1 VLRKFSVFLALL
13 ALLFTAA
20 CGSSDSSSD
29 KSKTK
34 TASSSGALSDVKV
47 TGDFGAAPTVKF
59 DAPLKVSKTTS
70 QVLTKGKG
78 AAVADGQT
86 FLVNLL
92 LENGTTAKP
101 IGSTYEQGVPTSFTL
116 DSNSLP
122 ADLVTALKGKTQGS
136 RVAVAASA
144 KDIYGTS
151 GNASLSLKATDSL
164 VMVFDIMAVQPT
176 DVLSGPKGAASK
188 LPAGLPKVVEKSGKI
203 TTLDFAKA
211 AKKPS
216 KKLQV
221 IPLVTGTGP
230 KTTAGSLVTL
240 NYVGQVYG
248 AKKPFNNSYTTGTP
262 ATFPIGINGLIKAWD
277 QALVGVPVGSRVM
290 LVAPPSLAY
299 GATGSKDVGIGKN
312 ATLVFVIDI
321 LGTSSSS

>member
-1 VLRKFSVFLALL
+1 MLRKFSVLLALL

-20 CGSSDSSSD
+20 CGSSSPS
-29 KSKTK
+29 TK
-34 TASSSGALSDVKV
+34 TTTKSSTKSSADALSKVKV

-59 DAPLKVSKTTS
+59 DAPLKVSKTAS
-70 QVLTKGKG
+70 KVVTKGDG

-101 IGSTYEQGVPTSFTL
+101 IGSTYAQGVPTSFTL
-116 DSNSLP
+116 DSSSLP
-122 ADLVTALKGKTQGS
+122 ADLVTALKGRTQGS

-144 KDIYGTS
+144 KDIYGAS

-164 VMVFDIMAVQPT
+164 VMVFDIMAVQPA
-176 DVLSGPKGAASK
+176 DVLSGPKGTASK
-188 LPAGLPKVVEKSGKI
+188 LPAGLPKIVENGAKI
-203 TTLDFAKA
+203 TTLDFSKA

-221 IPLVTGTGP
+221 IPLITGTGA
-230 KTTAGSLVTL
+230 KTKAGTLLTL

-248 AKKPFNNSYTTGTP
+248 AKKPFNNRYTTGTP

-277 QALVGVPVGSRVM
+277 QALVGLPVGSRVM
-290 LVAPPSLAY
+290 LVAPPNLAY

-321 LGTSSSS
+321 LGASS